1 MWYSEKGAMPLLG
14 CLIEKSINFTVKF
27 LPHVIVSWL
36 SNSYQKTREY
46 FSPSCMMDDGST
58 ETDLPCHYVGIGSR
72 HSSASFGLVAQLVT
86 QIKKCWHFDIR
97 IINYRIKSMWKKN
110 LTWRILQISQCVH
123 KQFRSAV
130 DGQTTGGSSH
140 IFDTILRWYWV
151 NNSEKKVKVSRLQ
164 FRWIQ
169 LEWFIHS
176 LNAIFS
182 YFFCGSFLAAQH
194 FQNKSNHKL

>member
-97 IINYRIKSMWKKN
+97 IINYRIKSMWKK
-110 LTWRILQISQCVH
+110 ILHGVYCKYRNVFISSSALLWMA
-123 KQFRSAV
+123 KQR
-130 DGQTTGGSSH
+130 
-140 IFDTILRWYWV
+140 
-151 NNSEKKVKVSRLQ
+151 
-164 FRWIQ
+164 
-169 LEWFIHS
+169 
-176 LNAIFS
+176 
-182 YFFCGSFLAAQH
+182 AAQVTYLIRSCGDIESTTA
-194 FQNKSNHKL
+194 KKK

>member
-1 MWYSEKGAMPLLG
+1 M
-14 CLIEKSINFTVKF
+14 
-27 LPHVIVSWL
+27 SWL

-46 FSPSCMMDDGST
+46 FSPSCMMDDGFT

-97 IINYRIKSMWKKN
+97 VINYRIKSMWKK
-110 LTWRILQISQCVH
+110 ILHGVYCKYRNVFISSSALLWMA
-123 KQFRSAV
+123 KQRAAQVTYLIRSCG
-130 DGQTTGGSSH
+130 DIESTTAK
-140 IFDTILRWYWV
+140 
-151 NNSEKKVKVSRLQ
+151 KKVKVSRLQ